1 MAGAR
6 APSIRRQWKN
16 WPAKRPKGDGI
27 VEKKARV
34 GYGIDMVMPTWY
46 GIDKIIFIFMN
57 LS

>member
-1 MAGAR
+1 M
-6 APSIRRQWKN
+6 
-16 WPAKRPKGDGI
+16 PAKRKIRGEGDGM

-46 GIDKIIFIFMN
+46 GIDKIRFIFMN